1 MIIIN
6 FTFFYEYIKVRDPV
20 HHRET
25 LASLCPLIGQRHQE
39 TAIGLP
45 RHTTDIC
52 KIYCIEQGHL
62 MQYRWVQA
70 P

>member
-39 TAIGLP
+39 TAIGLEVEII
-45 RHTTDIC
+45 RNAAIA
-52 KIYCIEQGHL
+52 I
-62 MQYRWVQA
+62 A
-70 P
+70 